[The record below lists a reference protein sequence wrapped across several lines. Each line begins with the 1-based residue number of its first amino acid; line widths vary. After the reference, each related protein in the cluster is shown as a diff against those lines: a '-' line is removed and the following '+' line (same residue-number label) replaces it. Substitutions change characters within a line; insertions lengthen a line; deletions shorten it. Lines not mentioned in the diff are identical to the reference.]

1 MTSNKKLLTG
11 SALALGAV
19 LAIFLINSNNKN
31 AQTEP
36 VASLDEQIKT
46 EDAATISVTPP
57 ESDAAQEVVTA
68 PTPLS
73 RNDDTSDVIPATPW
87 ISAPLNELSNE
98 LYDFIEAE
106 QVSYIS
112 TTDYP
117 FDDQKQKQLRTLAK
131 QGVPILFDN
140 TESSYLDSYGVSETK
155 VVSEYFGTASE
166 GDVII
171 ATGVQNADG
180 SIHYLV
186 LPLKSK
192 DLNDNSKL
200 IEDTKLAITLLKEQ
214 KHDLIKERQ
223 NEHRE

>member
-57 ESDAAQEVVTA
+57 ESNAAQKVVTT
-68 PTPLS
+68 PTPQS
-73 RNDDTSDVIPATPW
+73 GNDDTSDVIPATPW

-117 FDDQKQKQLRTLAK
+117 FDEQKQKQLRTLAK

-223 NEHRE
+223 SEHRE

>member
-31 AQTEP
+31 SQSDS
-36 VASLDEQIKT
+36 VASFDEQIKT
-46 EDAATISVTPP
+46 EKTETRSVTPP
-57 ESDAAQEVVTA
+57 ESDAAQKVVTA
-68 PTPLS
+68 PTPQS
-73 RNDDTSDVIPATPW
+73 GNDDTSDVIPATPW

-117 FDDQKQKQLRTLAK
+117 FDEKKQKQLRTLAK

>member
-1 MTSNKKLLTG
+1 MTSNKNLLTG

-57 ESDAAQEVVTA
+57 ESDAAQKVVTTS
-68 PTPLS
+68 TPQS
-73 RNDDTSDVIPATPW
+73 GNDDTSDVIPATPW

-117 FDDQKQKQLRTLAK
+117 FGEQKQKQLRTLAK

-223 NEHRE
+223 NEHRQ

>member
-31 AQTEP
+31 DQTEP
-36 VASLDEQIKT
+36 VASLDKQIKT

-57 ESDAAQEVVTA
+57 ESDAAQKVVTT
-68 PTPLS
+68 PTPQS
-73 RNDDTSDVIPATPW
+73 GNDDTSDVIPATPW

-117 FDDQKQKQLRTLAK
+117 FDEQKQEQLRTLAK

-171 ATGVQNADG
+171 ATGVQNEDG

-192 DLNDNSKL
+192 DLNDSSKL

>member
-117 FDDQKQKQLRTLAK
+117 FDEQKQKQLRTLAK

>member
-11 SALALGAV
+11 SVLALGAV

-46 EDAATISVTPP
+46 EGAATISVTPP
-57 ESDAAQEVVTA
+57 ESDAAQKVVTT
-68 PTPLS
+68 PTPQS
-73 RNDDTSDVIPATPW
+73 GNDDTSDVIPATPW

-117 FDDQKQKQLRTLAK
+117 FDEQKQKQLRTLAR

>member
-117 FDDQKQKQLRTLAK
+117 FDEQKQKQLRTLAR

>member
-1 MTSNKKLLTG
+1 MTSNKKLLTV

-57 ESDAAQEVVTA
+57 ESNAAQEVVTA

-87 ISAPLNELSNE
+87 ISAPLSELSNE

-117 FDDQKQKQLRTLAK
+117 FDEKKQKQLRTLAK

>member
-31 AQTEP
+31 SQTEP

-46 EDAATISVTPP
+46 EDAATMNVTPP
-57 ESDAAQEVVTA
+57 ESDAAQEVVTV
-68 PTPLS
+68 PTPQ
-73 RNDDTSDVIPATPW
+73 NDNDATSDVIPATPW

-117 FDDQKQKQLRTLAK
+117 FDEQKQEQLRTLAK

-171 ATGVQNADG
+171 ATGVQNEDG

-192 DLNDNSKL
+192 DLNDSSKL

>member
-31 AQTEP
+31 SQSDS
-36 VASLDEQIKT
+36 VASFDEQIKT
-46 EDAATISVTPP
+46 EKTETMNVTPP
-57 ESDAAQEVVTA
+57 ESTPVQEVVTV
-68 PTPLS
+68 PTPQ
-73 RNDDTSDVIPATPW
+73 NDNDATSDFITATPW

-117 FDDQKQKQLRTLAK
+117 FDEQKQEQLRTLAK

-186 LPLKSK
+186 LPLKNK

-223 NEHRE
+223 SEHRE

>member
-31 AQTEP
+31 SQSDS
-36 VASLDEQIKT
+36 VASFDEQIKT
-46 EDAATISVTPP
+46 EKTETRSVTPP
-57 ESDAAQEVVTA
+57 ESDAAQEVVTV
-68 PTPLS
+68 PTPQ
-73 RNDDTSDVIPATPW
+73 NDNDATSYVIPATPW

-117 FDDQKQKQLRTLAK
+117 FDEQKQKQLRTLAK

-171 ATGVQNADG
+171 ATGVQNEDG

-223 NEHRE
+223 SEHRE

>member
-11 SALALGAV
+11 AALALGAV
-19 LAIFLINSNNKN
+19 LAIFLINSNNN
-31 AQTEP
+31 NSQSDS
-36 VASLDEQIKT
+36 VASFDEQIKT
-46 EDAATISVTPP
+46 EDAATRSVTPP
-57 ESDAAQEVVTA
+57 ESDAAQEVVTV
-68 PTPLS
+68 PTPQ
-73 RNDDTSDVIPATPW
+73 NDNDATSDVIPATPW

-117 FDDQKQKQLRTLAK
+117 FDEQKQEQLRTLAK

-171 ATGVQNADG
+171 ATGVQNEDG

>member
-87 ISAPLNELSNE
+87 ISAPLSELSNE

-117 FDDQKQKQLRTLAK
+117 FDEKKQKQLRTLAK

>member
-31 AQTEP
+31 SQSDS
-36 VASLDEQIKT
+36 VASFDEQIKT
-46 EDAATISVTPP
+46 EKTETRSVTPP
-57 ESDAAQEVVTA
+57 ESDAAQEVVTV
-68 PTPLS
+68 PTPQ
-73 RNDDTSDVIPATPW
+73 NDNDATSDVIPATPW

-117 FDDQKQKQLRTLAK
+117 FDEQKQEQLRTLAK

-171 ATGVQNADG
+171 ATGVQSEDG

-223 NEHRE
+223 SEHRE

>member
-31 AQTEP
+31 SQSDS
-36 VASLDEQIKT
+36 VASFDEQIKT
-46 EDAATISVTPP
+46 EKTETMNVTPP
-57 ESDAAQEVVTA
+57 ESTPVQEVVTV
-68 PTPLS
+68 PTPQ
-73 RNDDTSDVIPATPW
+73 NDNDATSDVIPATPW

-117 FDDQKQKQLRTLAK
+117 FDEQKQKQLRTLAK

-171 ATGVQNADG
+171 ATGVQNEDG

-200 IEDTKLAITLLKEQ
+200 IEDTNLAITLLKEQ

-223 NEHRE
+223 SEHRE

>member
-31 AQTEP
+31 SQSDS
-36 VASLDEQIKT
+36 VASFDEQIKT
-46 EDAATISVTPP
+46 EKTETMNVTPP
-57 ESDAAQEVVTA
+57 ESTPVQEVVTV
-68 PTPLS
+68 PTPQ
-73 RNDDTSDVIPATPW
+73 NDNDATSDVIPATPW

-117 FDDQKQKQLRTLAK
+117 FDEQKQEQLRTLAK

-171 ATGVQNADG
+171 ATGVQNEDG

-223 NEHRE
+223 SEHRE

>member
-31 AQTEP
+31 SRSDS
-36 VASLDEQIKT
+36 VASFDEQIKT
-46 EDAATISVTPP
+46 EKTETRSVTPP
-57 ESDAAQEVVTA
+57 ESDAAQEVVTV
-68 PTPLS
+68 PTPQ
-73 RNDDTSDVIPATPW
+73 NDNDATFDVIPATPW

-117 FDDQKQKQLRTLAK
+117 FDEQKQEQLRTLAK

-171 ATGVQNADG
+171 ATGVQSEDG

-223 NEHRE
+223 SEHRE